1 MKKWFI
7 SMGMG
12 CLLALAAACS
22 SVQQSAD
29 YRVVP
34 LPNEITPME
43 GKAFTLDNRVKI
55 LYPEGD
61 ADMQRNAGFLAGY
74 VLESTGK
81 TLVVEAG
88 ATGSHAIVLRLGL
101 QTENPEAYL
110 LEVNEDQVTITGSSA
125 AGVFYGL
132 QTLRKSLPV
141 AKDAQVVLPPVRVN
155 DAPRFAY
162 RGMMLDVCRHFFS
175 LDSVKRYI
183 DMLALHNINRFHWH
197 LTDDQGWRI
206 EIKKYPQLTQIG
218 SQRKETV
225 IGRNSGKYDGIPYGG
240 YYTQE
245 EAREI
250 VAYAKDRYITVIPE
264 FEMPGHMQG
273 VLAAFPELGC
283 TGGPYDVWTQWGVS
297 EDVICAGN
305 DKSLELI
312 KDVLAE
318 LIEIFPSE
326 YIHVGGDECPK
337 TRWEKCP
344 KCQAKIR
351 QLGLK
356 DDKEHTAEQRLQSYI
371 ITEAEKFLNAHGR
384 KIIGWDEI
392 LEGGVA
398 PNATVMAWRGAGE
411 GVKAAK
417 MRHDVIMVPTTY
429 FYFDYYQTNIL
440 DEEPLAIGGYVP
452 IEKVYSFEPYQKE
465 LTAEENKHI
474 IGLQA
479 NLWTEYITSF
489 RHVEYMVL
497 PRMAALSEIQ
507 WTQPQFKDYGDFL
520 ERMPKMFD
528 IYDIYGY
535 NYARHLFDVK
545 ANFLPDTAAGTL
557 TVTLSTLDG
566 ANIHYTLD
574 GTKPSA
580 NSPKY
585 TGPLT
590 LKENCTFKAAAIR
603 PAGSSRVYTAEI
615 NLNKASLK
623 PIALLQPLKAPY
635 IFNGALN
642 LVDGLTGDANYKTGR
657 WIAFYGNDMEAVI
670 DFKQP
675 TEISSVEIHTCVEKG
690 DWVFDARGFSVA
702 VSDDGK
708 NFTAVASE
716 DYPVATPD
724 SPNGVLAHKLT
735 FEPRNARYLKVVALS
750 ERRIPDWHTG
760 KGYTGFLFVDEIVV
774 E

>member
-81 TLVVEAG
+81 TLAVEAG

-125 AGVFYGL
+125 AGVFYGI

-183 DMLALHNINRFHWH
+183 DILALHNINRFHWH

-545 ANFLPDTAAGTL
+545 ANFLPDTVAGTL

-585 TGPLT
+585 TGLLT

>member
-12 CLLALAAACS
+12 CLLALVAACS

-81 TLVVEAG
+81 TLAVEAG

-125 AGVFYGL
+125 AGVFYGI

-545 ANFLPDTAAGTL
+545 ANFLPDTVAGTL

>member
-12 CLLALAAACS
+12 CLLVLAAACS

-43 GKAFTLDNRVKI
+43 GKAFTLDNQVKI

-81 TLVVEAG
+81 TLAVEAG

-125 AGVFYGL
+125 AGVFYGI

-545 ANFLPDTAAGTL
+545 ANFLPDTVAGTL

-590 LKENCTFKAAAIR
+590 LKKNCTFKAAAIR

-716 DYPVATPD
+716 DDPVATPD
-724 SPNGVLAHKLT
+724 SPNGVRAHKLT

>member
-43 GKAFTLDNRVKI
+43 GKAFTLDNQVKI

-81 TLVVEAG
+81 TLAVEAG

-125 AGVFYGL
+125 AGVFYGI

-183 DMLALHNINRFHWH
+183 DILALHNINRFHWH

-545 ANFLPDTAAGTL
+545 ANFLPDTVAGTL

>member
-1 MKKWFI
+1 
-7 SMGMG
+7 MGMG

-43 GKAFTLDNRVKI
+43 GKAFTLDNQVKI

-81 TLVVEAG
+81 TLAVEAG

-125 AGVFYGL
+125 AGVFYGI

-183 DMLALHNINRFHWH
+183 DILALHNINRFHWH

-545 ANFLPDTAAGTL
+545 ANFLPDTVAGTL

>member
-34 LPNEITPME
+34 LPNEITPMK

-81 TLVVEAG
+81 TLAVEAG

-125 AGVFYGL
+125 AGVFYGI

-545 ANFLPDTAAGTL
+545 ANFLPDTVAGTL

>member
-43 GKAFTLDNRVKI
+43 GKAFTLDNQVKI

-81 TLVVEAG
+81 TLAVEAG

-125 AGVFYGL
+125 AGVFYGI

-545 ANFLPDTAAGTL
+545 ANFLPDTVAGTL

-585 TGPLT
+585 TGLLT

>member
-81 TLVVEAG
+81 TLAVEAG

-125 AGVFYGL
+125 AGVFYGI

-528 IYDIYGY
+528 IYNIYGY

-545 ANFLPDTAAGTL
+545 ANFLPDTVAGTL

-708 NFTAVASE
+708 NFTVVASE

>member
-43 GKAFTLDNRVKI
+43 GKAFILDNQVKI

-81 TLVVEAG
+81 TLAVEAG

-125 AGVFYGL
+125 AGVFYGI

-545 ANFLPDTAAGTL
+545 ANFLPDTVAGTL

>member
-81 TLVVEAG
+81 TLAVEAG

-125 AGVFYGL
+125 AGVFYGI

-183 DMLALHNINRFHWH
+183 DILALHNINRFHWH

-545 ANFLPDTAAGTL
+545 ANFLPDTVAGTL